1 MAGGVF
7 NGDLMIIKV
16 GSEQVAELTNC
27 ELTMT
32 TNMFEITSKESG
44 GKKEILAG
52 NSEWSATAD
61 FNVDFVSSG
70 KYDMAD
76 LVAAWDAKTALSITV
91 TNGVTGDKQFAGTAF
106 IDNVTYT
113 GPQGDKASG
122 TVSFAGTGALTI
134 TTIV

>member
-1 MAGGVF
+1 MVF

-16 GSEQVAELTNC
+16 GSVQVAELTNC
-27 ELTMT
+27 ELSMS

-61 FNVDFVSSG
+61 FNIDFQSSNW
-70 KYDMAD
+70 DMAD
-76 LVAAWDAKTALSITV
+76 VVAAWNSKTELSLTI
-91 TNGVTGDKQFAGTAF
+91 TNGVTGDKSFAGSAY

-134 TTIV
+134 STIV

>member
-1 MAGGVF
+1 MAVF

-16 GSEQVAELTNC
+16 GSVQVAELTNC
-27 ELTMT
+27 EITGS
-32 TNMFEITSKESG
+32 TNMFEVTSKESG

-61 FNVDFVSSG
+61 INIDFQSSNW
-70 KYDMAD
+70 DAAD
-76 LVAAWDAKTALSITV
+76 LWAAWNSKTLLTITV
-91 TNGVTGDKQFAGTAF
+91 TNGVTGDKSFSGSCYV
-106 IDNVTYT
+106 DNVVYT

-122 TVSFAGTGALTI
+122 SVSFSGTGELTI

>member
-1 MAGGVF
+1 MAVF

-16 GSEQVAELTNC
+16 GSVQVAELTNC
-27 ELTMT
+27 ELSMS

-61 FNVDFVSSG
+61 FNIDFQSSNW
-70 KYDMAD
+70 DMAD
-76 LVAAWDAKTALSITV
+76 VVAAWNSKTELSLTI
-91 TNGVTGDKQFAGTAF
+91 TNGVTGDKSFAGSAY

-113 GPQGDKASG
+113 GPQGDTASG

>member
-1 MAGGVF
+1 MAVF

-16 GSEQVAELTNC
+16 GSVQVAELTNV
-27 ELTMT
+27 ELTMS

-44 GKKEILAG
+44 GRKEILAG

-61 FNVDFVSSG
+61 VNVDFQSSN
-70 KYDMAD
+70 YDAAD
-76 LVAAWDAKTALSITV
+76 LAAAWDAKTALSITV
-91 TNGVTGDKQFAGTAF
+91 TNGVTGDKSFAGTAYV
-106 IDNVTYT
+106 DNVVVT
-113 GPQGDKASG
+113 GPQGDKTSG

>member
-1 MAGGVF
+1 MVF

-16 GSEQVAELTNC
+16 GSVQVAELTNC
-27 ELTMT
+27 ELSMS

-61 FNVDFVSSG
+61 FNIDFQSSNW
-70 KYDMAD
+70 DMAD
-76 LVAAWDAKTALSITV
+76 VVAAWNSKTELSLTI
-91 TNGVTGDKQFAGTAF
+91 TNGVTGDKSFAGSAY

>member
-1 MAGGVF
+1 MVF

-16 GSEQVAELTNC
+16 GSVQVAELTNC
-27 ELTMT
+27 ELSMS

-61 FNVDFVSSG
+61 FNIDFQSSNW
-70 KYDMAD
+70 DMAD
-76 LVAAWDAKTALSITV
+76 VVAAWNSKTELSLTI
-91 TNGVTGDKQFAGTAF
+91 TNGVTGDKSFAGSAY

-113 GPQGDKASG
+113 GPQGDTASG

>member
-1 MAGGVF
+1 MAVF
-7 NGDLMIIKV
+7 NGDLMVVKV
-16 GSEQVAELTNC
+16 GSVVVAELTNC
-27 ELTMT
+27 ELTAS

-61 FNVDFVSSG
+61 VNVDFVSSNWDAA
-70 KYDMAD
+70 DMW
-76 LVAAWDAKTALSITV
+76 AAWDAKTALSITI
-91 TNGVTGDKQFAGTAF
+91 TNGVTGDKSFAGTAYV
-106 IDNVTYT
+106 DNVTYT

-134 TTIV
+134 ATIV

>member
-1 MAGGVF
+1 MAVF
-7 NGDLMIIKV
+7 NGDLMVVKV
-16 GSEQVAELTNC
+16 GSVVVAELTNC
-27 ELTMT
+27 ELTAS

-61 FNVDFVSSG
+61 VNVDFVSSNWDAA
-70 KYDMAD
+70 DMW
-76 LVAAWDAKTALSITV
+76 AAWNSKTELTITI
-91 TNGVTGDKQFAGTAF
+91 TNGVTGDKSFAGTAYV
-106 IDNVTYT
+106 DNVTYT

-134 TTIV
+134 ATIV